1 MPRALLAA
9 LLLTAVS
16 GASSGAPEVPSD
28 AVTWVRRD
36 GRPGWTA
43 TIPRSGAPAGN
54 TGSSLIAT
62 AWLPKLP
69 SLRVSLVKGGTLDLD
84 ATRGKVVLLDFWASW
99 CGPCLAELPHL
110 ERLHAKEGPNGL
122 VAIAVNADESAEVAS
137 AAARRLGLTMTVA
150 LDEPALYKA
159 FRVRT
164 LPTLLLAD
172 REGRLRARW
181 DGYRPGLEKE
191 VAAKVADL
199 LADDP
204 KGTQRELAKVAT
216 GAGLFHALWY
226 RDLPGGADGVVVLP
240 PSAGAA
246 RRVIAA
252 GHDQLFAFDARG
264 EATARSEAPS
274 WAGRLLDFGND
285 AGGGAQIVGFR
296 PGATSLGVIGVA
308 SGARTEIASPAPI
321 IDVAVD
327 ADGNGARRLVLA
339 TLDGMAVAGPHDA
352 SAVKLAGVGATRDV
366 ARRDDGGALV
376 LRGDGSIAPSEAP
389 ERAWSRNASGAARI
403 VAAAATGAAVAP
415 RTVIA
420 SVTGRFLPGSG
431 RQLAIATYAGHV
443 ALVDLATGRLV
454 FDAVWPDARTLA
466 AGDIDGDGL
475 DDLVVADDV
484 GIAAL
489 SAAR

>member
-9 LLLTAVS
+9 LLLAAAS
-16 GASSGAPEVPSD
+16 GAASAAPAATSD

-43 TIPRSGAPAGN
+43 AIPRSGAPAAGN
-54 TGSSLIAT
+54 GSSLVAT
-62 AWLPKLP
+62 AWLPELP
-69 SLRVSLVKGGTLDLD
+69 SLSVSLAEGGSLDLD
-84 ATRGKVVLLDFWASW
+84 TTRGKVVLLDFWASW
-99 CGPCLAELPHL
+99 CGPCQEELPHL
-110 ERLHAKEGPNGL
+110 ERLHRKEGPNGL
-122 VAIAVNADESAEVAS
+122 VAIAVNADESAKVAT

-181 DGYRPGLEKE
+181 DGYRPGLENE

-199 LADDP
+199 LAGDR
-204 KGTQRELAKVAT
+204 KGTERELAKVAT
-216 GAGLFHALWY
+216 GEGLLRALWY

-252 GHDQLFAFDARG
+252 GHGQLIAFDARG

-274 WAGRLLDFGND
+274 WAGRLLDFGSD
-285 AGGGAQIVGFR
+285 ASDGAEIVAFR
-296 PGATSLGVIGVA
+296 PGATSLGIIGVA

-321 IDVAVD
+321 VDVAVE
-327 ADGNGARRLVLA
+327 ARSNGPRRLVLA
-339 TLDGMAVAGPHDA
+339 TLDGTAVAGPQDP
-352 SAVKLAGVGATRDV
+352 SAVRLAGIRARDV

-376 LRGDGSIAPSEAP
+376 LRDDGSIVPVESPASAWTK
-389 ERAWSRNASGAARI
+389 RAKDAARLL
-403 VAAAATGAAVAP
+403 AADATGAAVAP

-420 SVTGRFLPGSG
+420 STTGRFLPGPG
-431 RQLAIATYAGHV
+431 RQLAVATYAGHV
-443 ALVDLATGRLV
+443 ALVDLGTGRLV

-484 GIAAL
+484 GVAAL